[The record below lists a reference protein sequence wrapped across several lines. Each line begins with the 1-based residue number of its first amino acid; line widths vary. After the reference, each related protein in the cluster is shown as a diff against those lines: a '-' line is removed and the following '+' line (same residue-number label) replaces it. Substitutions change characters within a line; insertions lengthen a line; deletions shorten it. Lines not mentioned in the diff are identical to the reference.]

1 MGRDMRESFRI
12 KPKHLPKRAQ
22 IHEIYQNSRNGQNA
36 TDGAGRS
43 MEDVPS
49 PKAKEGTRRAGWV
62 ELWQSPI
69 NGTAA
74 QEGEDSVMYLSRWE
88 HPVPTTNPMEE
99 ANETPA
105 TNEDHTDHSL
115 PGRAIGSLRVALVRA
130 DPPPHGGVHG
140 ERGCFEHSCQSR
152 Q

>member
-1 MGRDMRESFRI
+1 
-12 KPKHLPKRAQ
+12 
-22 IHEIYQNSRNGQNA
+22 
-36 TDGAGRS
+36 

-115 PGRAIGSLRVALVRA
+115 PGRVIGSLRVALVRA
-130 DPPPHGGVHG
+130 DPPPMGEYMASGGVLSIPANQDNSVDN
-140 ERGCFEHSCQSR
+140 SCKSR